1 MLHAPSEIEFPFHVS
16 DKDMIFEYGI
26 GDTGINGSDGVRFDV
41 TAKDANGNETVLLD
55 DFIDPQNQKYHKWQ
69 KADLNLSKYMNKDIT
84 LIFRVGPG
92 ENNAFDHFFF
102 GNFESPNSNIVYNK
116 EITIMENK
124 DVYPRAFIV
133 HRAED
138 ISDPDKIFARL
149 KSPDFDIQKQIIIEK
164 SLPQNML
171 DGNGAPETDN
181 SSSTI
186 TSYKDQ
192 EVLIDAHMES
202 DGFLFFG
209 RPILS
214 RMESFC

>member
-1 MLHAPSEIEFPFHVS
+1 
-16 DKDMIFEYGI
+16 
-26 GDTGINGSDGVRFDV
+26 
-41 TAKDANGNETVLLD
+41 
-55 DFIDPQNQKYHKWQ
+55 
-69 KADLNLSKYMNKDIT
+69 MNKDIT
-84 LIFRVGPG
+84 LIFRSDPG

-149 KSPDFDIQKQIIIEK
+149 KSTDFDIQKQIIIEK

-202 DGFLFFG
+202 DGFLFLADQYYPGWKAFVDG
-209 RPILS
+209 KETEIYATDYTFRSIYLS
-214 RMESFC
+214 KGDHKVRFLYDPMSYKIGECISLIALLAIIGLYIKKKRIDEYLNS